1 MFRQGDVLLVP
12 VEATAVPLTAVPAPR
27 DRSGRLVLARGETT
41 GHAHV
46 ISGTGVRL
54 LADRD
59 DLDRLFVQIDE
70 AGLLT
75 HDERADITIPAG
87 HYRVVRQREYAP
99 GPAGPAGPDAPGRR
113 R

>member
-12 VEATAVPLTAVPAPR
+12 VEPAAVPATAVPAPR
-27 DRSGRLVLARGETT
+27 DRSGRLVLARGEVT

-59 DLDRLFVQIDE
+59 DVDRLFLEIEE
-70 AGLLT
+70 AGVLS
-75 HDERADITIPAG
+75 HDERPEIAVPAG
-87 HYRVVRQREYAP
+87 HYRVVRQRRYAP
-99 GPAGPAGPDAPGRR
+99 GPPVPPTPGQRR
-113 R
+113 

>member
-12 VEATAVPLTAVPAPR
+12 IEASAVPVTAVPAPR
-27 DRSGRLVLARGETT
+27 DRTGRLVVARGEVT

-59 DLDRLFVQIDE
+59 DLDRLFVQVDD
-70 AGLLT
+70 AGLLS
-75 HDERADITIPAG
+75 HDERPDITVPRG
-87 HYRVVRQREYAP
+87 HYRVVRQRRYAP
-99 GPAGPAGPDAPGRR
+99 DPVVPPAPGQRR
-113 R
+113 

>member
-12 VEATAVPLTAVPAPR
+12 IEPAAVPATAVPAPR
-27 DRSGRLVLARGETT
+27 DRSGRLVLARGEVT

-59 DLDRLFVQIDE
+59 DVDQLFLQIEE
-70 AGLLT
+70 AGVLS
-75 HDERADITIPAG
+75 HDERPDIAVPAG
-87 HYRVVRQREYAP
+87 HYRVVRQRNYAP
-99 GPAGPAGPDAPGRR
+99 APPVPPTPGQRR
-113 R
+113 

>member
-12 VEATAVPLTAVPAPR
+12 IEASAVPAGAVPAPR
-27 DRSGRLVLARGETT
+27 DRAGRLVLARGEVT

-46 ISGTGVRL
+46 ISGPGVRL

-59 DLDRLFVQIDE
+59 DLDRLFVQVDD
-70 AGLLT
+70 AGVLS
-75 HDERADITIPAG
+75 HDERPEIAVPRG
-87 HYRVVRQREYAP
+87 HYRVVRQRRYAP
-99 GPAGPAGPDAPGRR
+99 DPAVPPAPGRR